1 MLGPLTHFVHP
12 APLSMPEAGDED
24 GQSGEGNTRLRR
36 YEELTRPPAP
46 RRDAQKRLASPSTA
60 TPSCF
65 PRPALPERK
74 PAGRRDGPESAVF
87 TSSERTLSSTAPW
100 DLCAGP
106 KETYG
111 SRNPFSPAT
120 DGPPNNGRADPPSND
135 RVECKERNLMGF
147 INAFQQ

>member
-12 APLSMPEAGDED
+12 APLSVPAAGDED

-36 YEELTRPPAP
+36 YEELTCPPAP

-60 TPSCF
+60 TRAASPA
-65 PRPALPERK
+65 PRCRSANQQ
-74 PAGRRDGPESAVF
+74 AGETTPKARSLRLLNAH
-87 TSSERTLSSTAPW
+87 LSSTAPW

-111 SRNPFSPAT
+111 SQNPFSPAT

-135 RVECKERNLMGF
+135 RVECKERNLTGF